1 MALQAEGSHPRTPND
16 GAASYRD
23 KEQEEDRR
31 ELTKR
36 HDTIEKALN
45 TTECQLINQ
54 ATIADAF
61 QLTTRICQLAAS
73 ACVDQN
79 ISEACT
85 RWHKEMIDMIERM
98 CLHWTAIE
106 HKSLISLL
114 TRFEQ
119 VLEQLLN
126 PPPAESAY
134 HPAARQPADHAK
146 VIKLFVSGAGS
157 IRLPVLMQKLTIA
170 VQRAEC
176 TGQLERNRD
185 QD

>member
-1 MALQAEGSHPRTPND
+1 MQTEGSHPRTPSD
-16 GAASYRD
+16 GAASYREE
-23 KEQEEDRR
+23 EQEEDRH

-45 TTECQLINQ
+45 TTQRQLISQ

-73 ACVDQN
+73 ACVDQS

-114 TRFEQ
+114 TRFKR
-119 VLEQLLN
+119 VLKQHLN
-126 PPPAESAY
+126 PPPAESTY
-134 HPAARQPADHAK
+134 YPAARQPAADPEK
-146 VIKLFVSGAGS
+146 VVELFVSGAS
-157 IRLPVLMQKLTIA
+157 FILPVLTRTDNGSA
-170 VQRAEC
+170 TVQRGEC
-176 TGQLERNRD
+176 TGQLERNSD